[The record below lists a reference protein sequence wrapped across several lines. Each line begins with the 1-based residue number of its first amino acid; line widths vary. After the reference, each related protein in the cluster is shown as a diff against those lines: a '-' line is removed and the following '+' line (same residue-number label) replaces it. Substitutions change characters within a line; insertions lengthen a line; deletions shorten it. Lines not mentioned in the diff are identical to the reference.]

1 MLPPPSTQTVASL
14 LGHAQ
19 VDTAIACLG
28 SLLAYSADSIR
39 LRLHD
44 DGSLTEGDRDRL
56 SRALGDV
63 VYVGRP
69 EADDRVADLL
79 ARRPALAAYRRESPL
94 ALKLVDTVLFSEG
107 DTLSYCDSDV
117 LFLRPFSGLFLFL
130 APVTEACFMR
140 DSQNAY
146 SVRSRHLMTEQ
157 RLRLPARVNTGLIH
171 VRARCFDPDLLEWYL
186 SRPEYCFAPPW
197 VEQTAWALLAGNRTC
212 RLFDPRQ
219 IAFPGASTASP
230 STVALHFVSPL
241 RARLGEVLAH
251 ASDRRGEA
259 PVEIRSGL
267 ARRLSPLDLAA
278 TEARRALRRLFL
290 R

>member
-14 LGHAQ
+14 LGHTQ

-44 DGSLTEGDRDRL
+44 DGSLTEGDRERL

-69 EADDRVADLL
+69 EADDRVANLL
-79 ARRPALAAYRRESPL
+79 SRRPALAAYREESPL
-94 ALKLVDTVLFSEG
+94 ALKLVDTVLFAEG

-117 LFLRPFSGLFLFL
+117 LFLRPFSGLFRFP
-130 APVTEACFMR
+130 APETEACFMR

-146 SVRSRHLMTEQ
+146 SLRSWQLATER
-157 RLRLPARVNTGLIH
+157 RLRLPTRVNTGIVH
-171 VRARCFDPDLLEWYL
+171 VRVRRFDPDLLEWYL
-186 SRPEYCFAPPW
+186 SRPEYRFAPPW
-197 VEQTAWALLAGNRTC
+197 VEQTAWAVLVGIRPC

-219 IAFPGASTASP
+219 IAFPGATTASP
-230 STVALHFVSPL
+230 GTVALHFVSPL
-241 RARLGEVLAH
+241 RARLGEALAH
-251 ASDRRGEA
+251 ARDRRGEA
-259 PVEIRSGL
+259 PIAIRS
-267 ARRLSPLDLAA
+267 APAHRLSALDLAA
-278 TEARRALRRLFL
+278 TEARRALRRLRF